1 MSDVGDGVLA
11 KRRVVPEDVIALL
24 LGRCLWIKMEVFC
37 VDYVSFVGGDVVVV
51 GSEVECFV

>member
-24 LGRCLWIKMEVFC
+24 LGRCLWIKMEVFAWIMFL
-37 VDYVSFVGGDVVVV
+37 SSVVML
-51 GSEVECFV
+51 S